1 MTEHASTTQSQ
12 SSKMGRPSI
21 YTPELVTKLCSHI
34 ADGES
39 LRKVCARGDM
49 PAIETVRH
57 WLGDK
62 NKADFLAQYTRAR
75 EEQADWYADEIIEQA
90 DKAFDK
96 DSAAAAKIKVDARM
110 WVASKLKPRRY
121 GNQVDITTNGKDL
134 PTPIL
139 SGLTQQNISDDIN
152 NSDIET

>member
-1 MTEHASTTQSQ
+1 MTEHASTTQSK
-12 SSKMGRPSI
+12 SFGRPTI
-21 YTPELVTKLCSHI
+21 YSDKLRVKLCSHI

-39 LRKVCARGDM
+39 LRKVCTRDDM
-49 PAIETVRH
+49 PSIETVRQ

-96 DSAAAAKIKVDARM
+96 DSAAAAKIKVDARI

-139 SGLTQQNISDDIN
+139 GGLTGVNINDDIN
-152 NSDIET
+152 STDIEI